1 VFLPATESRR
11 RALTFFVAATSA
23 FIVVLDGS
31 VLAVS
36 LPTIIRDLDTTLPA
50 VQWVISGY
58 SLTFS
63 ALLIIGGRLVDVFGR
78 RRVFAA
84 GFALFTAGSL
94 LAALSTSV
102 VQLVLGEAVIEGM
115 GASLLL
121 PASVSLLSNTF
132 HGRARAKAFAA
143 WGATTGLAG
152 ALGPVIGGLLTSHY
166 SWRWCFGINV
176 IVAPLALVIALVSIP
191 RETPSE
197 RRLGI
202 DASGAALVA
211 TGVFLLVFAISQGS
225 HLGWWSPREPLSLAG
240 QELWGTDGPLS
251 VIPLVVVVA
260 VATLLLFVVV
270 ERGKEAA
277 CRDALFDFGLLRFRS
292 YRYGLATAFLMSVS
306 MYGFIYT
313 LPLFLQDAKGLS
325 PATNGLWMLPYG
337 CSLFA
342 FAQVGGLLVERL
354 GSGRVVQLGLA
365 CITLSLLLLVAVI
378 DVDLTFVELLPALLL
393 LGCGIGFA
401 SAQLTNVIL
410 AEVPPA
416 GMGVASG
423 TSSTVRQVS
432 GAVGISVVYALL
444 TTQTARAAVT
454 QSATE
459 AVATG
464 TRAALTLGMALSGL
478 CFLVALLLPARPEAP
493 Q

>member
-1 VFLPATESRR
+1 VLLPATESRR

-23 FIVVLDGS
+23 FIVVLDSS

-36 LPTIIRDLDTTLPA
+36 IPTITRDLDTTLPA

-94 LAALSTSV
+94 LAAVSTSI
-102 VQLVLGEAVIEGM
+102 VQLVIGEGLIEGI

-132 HGRARAKAFAA
+132 QGRARAKAFAA

-152 ALGPVIGGLLTSHY
+152 ALGPVVGGLLTSHY

-176 IVAPLALVIALVSIP
+176 IVAPLALIIALVSVP
-191 RETPSE
+191 REAPSE
-197 RRLGI
+197 RRLSI
-202 DASGAALVA
+202 DGTGAALVA
-211 TGVFLLVFAISQGS
+211 SGVFLLVFAISQGS
-225 HLGWWSPREPLSLAG
+225 RLGRWALL
-240 QELWGTDGPLS
+240 
-251 VIPLVVVVA
+251 VVA
-260 VATLLLFVVV
+260 VAVAILVLFVVV
-270 ERGKEAA
+270 ERAKEAA
-277 CRDALFDFGLLRFRS
+277 GHDTLFDFGLLRFRS
-292 YRYGLATAFLMSVS
+292 YRYGLATAFLMSMS
-306 MYGFIYT
+306 MYAFIYT
-313 LPLFLQDAKGLS
+313 LPVFLQDAKGLS

-342 FAQVGGLLVERL
+342 FAQVGGWLVDRL

-365 CITLSLLLLVAVI
+365 CITLSLLVLVAVV
-378 DVDLTFVELLPALLL
+378 DVDLTFMELLPALVL

-423 TSSTVRQVS
+423 TSSTVRQIS
-432 GAVGISVVYALL
+432 GAIGISVVYALL

-454 QSATE
+454 QSAAE

-464 TRAALTLGMALSGL
+464 TRAALTLGTALSGL
-478 CFLVALLLPARPEAP
+478 CFLVALLLPAQPETP
-493 Q
+493 R